1 MLILRIPTEW
11 SCKIFYKSSILTG
24 LDQVHNR
31 LSLIHTP
38 KETKQMTNS
47 TVANNF
53 NSISYE
59 VISIEKLKQLI
70 TDPNTSYQLMRY
82 YIDELE
88 ETEALLS
95 H

>member
-1 MLILRIPTEW
+1 
-11 SCKIFYKSSILTG
+11 
-24 LDQVHNR
+24 
-31 LSLIHTP
+31 
-38 KETKQMTNS
+38 MTNS